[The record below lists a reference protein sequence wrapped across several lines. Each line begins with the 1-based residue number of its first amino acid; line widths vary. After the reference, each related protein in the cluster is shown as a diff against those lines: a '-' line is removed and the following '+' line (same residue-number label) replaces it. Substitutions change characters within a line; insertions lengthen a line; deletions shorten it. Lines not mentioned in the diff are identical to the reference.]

1 MRRRFLLLHNPV
13 AGLRRHRLV
22 RRVVHELE
30 ERGAEVVMLRLWG
43 LNRSL
48 SREAL
53 EQIVQFDRFD
63 ALVAVG
69 GDGTIRALAKAVGPG
84 ASVPI
89 GVIPAG
95 TGNVLAREL
104 PLPKRPHEVAEM
116 LLNGPVKEIPGALA
130 GEEPFFLMAGVGFD
144 GEIIAG
150 LNLELKRRIGKAAY
164 VWPILKALGHRPKP
178 FVAAI
183 DGETYQASWIVGAKA
198 RRYAG
203 GFTIAHGISVEEAK
217 LVAVLFQ
224 ATTRRGRILEMI
236 ALGFGQHQLL
246 GSVRTLPCGRIE
258 VRDPGLL
265 VQIDGDEGGAS
276 PITIQIGGGALRMI
290 VPERHAGMA

>member
-22 RRVVHELE
+22 RRVVRELE

-43 LNRSL
+43 LSQHL
-48 SREAL
+48 SQEAL
-53 EQIVQFDRFD
+53 ERIVKFDRFD
-63 ALVAVG
+63 ALIAAG
-69 GDGTIRALAKAVGPG
+69 GDGTIRALAKALGPN

-104 PLPKRPHEVAEM
+104 PLPSRPHEVAEM
-116 LLNGPVKEIPGALA
+116 LLNGPETEIPGALA

-150 LNLELKRRIGKAAY
+150 LDLELKRRIGKAAY
-164 VWPILKALGHRPKP
+164 VWPTLKALFTRPKP
-178 FVAAI
+178 FCVLI
-183 DGETYQASWIVGAKA
+183 DGVPFAASWIVGAKA

-203 GFTIAHGISVEEAK
+203 GFTIAHDIAIGDARLI
-217 LVAVLFQ
+217 AVLFG
-224 ATTRRGRILEMI
+224 ATTRRGRLLEMI
-236 ALGFGQHQLL
+236 ALGL
-246 GSVRTLPCGRIE
+246 GLHPRLKSVRTLACQRIE
-258 VRDPGLL
+258 VPDKGLP
-265 VQIDGDEGGAS
+265 VQIDGDDDGLT
-276 PITIQIGGGALRMI
+276 PIAIGIGGGNLRMI
-290 VPERHAGMA
+290 VASR